1 MCAEGMVSLFLEMT
15 EKRKE
20 TNIFSLTDVIS
31 AMIPYPHF
39 SHLMYDFELS
49 SLRFRG

>member
-31 AMIPYPHF
+31 AMIPYVLCAMIPIAM
-39 SHLMYDFELS
+39 LMLPV
-49 SLRFRG
+49 L